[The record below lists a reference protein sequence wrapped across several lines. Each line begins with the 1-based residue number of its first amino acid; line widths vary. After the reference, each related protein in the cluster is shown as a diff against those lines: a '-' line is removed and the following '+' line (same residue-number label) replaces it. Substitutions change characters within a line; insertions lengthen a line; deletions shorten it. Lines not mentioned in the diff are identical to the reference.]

1 MPNAEQIGAKRG
13 KLATGVKRR
22 GKLSAGFKSGKLA
35 SGFVRGKLA
44 DIASKILTC
53 FKTTNAAYAY
63 MTNIRDYISPV
74 RLIEIKVRQMP
85 VMIYV
90 KRVDILF
97 NTSDTSTNT

>member
-1 MPNAEQIGAKRG
+1 MFAKVDVDDAEVSVETNKYLSELACAKRG

-53 FKTTNAAYAY
+53 FKTTNG
-63 MTNIRDYISPV
+63 TC
-74 RLIEIKVRQMP
+74 
-85 VMIYV
+85 IY
-90 KRVDILF
+90 D
-97 NTSDTSTNT
+97 